1 MAKLYAEIT
10 SDKGGRV
17 VSKSGDDTIRV
28 FLKTKNRAVAIVYLT
43 NDKIIVKDAWYN
55 RKLETTY

>member
-17 VSKSGDDTIRV
+17 VSKSGDGYIRV
-28 FLKTKNRAVAIVYLT
+28 VLQNKNKQTHAIIYRGDT
-43 NDKIIVKDAWYN
+43 PEIIEFDKF
-55 RKLETTY
+55 